1 MEEAQ
6 ILDPGGKGPLGRSLT
21 FMEKH
26 WYIVHTYSGYE
37 NKVKANLEK
46 RVESMEMHDRIF
58 QVVVPVEEE
67 LEIKNGKKRMVK
79 KKLYPGYVLVEM
91 IMTDESWY
99 VVRNTPGVTGFI
111 GSANKPIPLEEA
123 EIRAILGSPAGTRA
137 GEELQPKIDLVV
149 GDTIRVTT
157 GPFENFVGQVE
168 EVLGDKRKLRVRLTM
183 FGRETPVEMDF
194 SEIEKA

>member
-1 MEEAQ
+1 
-6 ILDPGGKGPLGRSLT
+6 
-21 FMEKH
+21 MEKH

-46 RVESMEMHDRIF
+46 RVESMEMQDRIF

-67 LEIKNGKKRMVK
+67 LEIKNGKKKMVK

-123 EIRAILGSPAGTRA
+123 EIRAILGLSSDAHA
-137 GEELQPKIDLVV
+137 AEELKPKIGVAI
-149 GDTIRVTT
+149 GDSVRVTA
-157 GPFENFVGQVE
+157 GPFENFIGQVE
-168 EVLGDKRKLRVRLTM
+168 EIMAEKRKLRVRLTM

>member
-1 MEEAQ
+1 M
-6 ILDPGGKGPLGRSLT
+6 DPGGKGPEIGSLT
-21 FMEKH
+21 FMEKR

-58 QVVVPVEEE
+58 QMVVPVEEE
-67 LEIKNGKKRMVK
+67 LEIKNGKKKMVK
-79 KKLYPGYVLVEM
+79 KKIYPGYVLVEM

-123 EIRAILGSPAGTRA
+123 EIRAILGAPSGSHA
-137 GEELQPKIDLVV
+137 GEEPQPRIDVAV
-149 GDTIRVTT
+149 GDTVRVTT
-157 GPFENFVGQVE
+157 GPFENFVGRVE
-168 EVLGDKRKLRVRLTM
+168 EVMADKHKLRVRLTM